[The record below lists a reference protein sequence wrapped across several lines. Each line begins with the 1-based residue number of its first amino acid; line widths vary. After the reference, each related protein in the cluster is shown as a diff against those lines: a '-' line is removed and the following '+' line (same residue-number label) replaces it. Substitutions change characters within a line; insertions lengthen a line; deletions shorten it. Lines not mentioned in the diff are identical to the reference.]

1 MHGAYVV
8 NSFHDLITATYPP
21 GVNAIV
27 WPRQLPGDYAEIA
40 NALPADEGI
49 IPLEDED
56 LLRLALSESGRL
68 ARAHLLADQTLLR
81 SADLTPV
88 LDIIHPHQRPAPEGA
103 IPTDVHS
110 FHADSATAPADTY
123 ICTYTGATS
132 EGLLPGQ
139 AIPRIE
145 IPETRAAL
153 LAEYGGL
160 DDQDFQDYLEEHYY
174 TYHYLPAPGVT
185 PYTFHRHYLY
195 RIAIAYPGNPTP
207 PCIHRAPLTLPGTP
221 RRLLLLS

>member
-1 MHGAYVV
+1 MHGAHVV
-8 NSFHDLITATYPP
+8 NSFQALITATYPP

-49 IPLEDED
+49 IPLEDHD
-56 LLRLALSESGRL
+56 LLRLTLSESGRI
-68 ARAHLLADQTLLR
+68 AREHLLADQSLLR

-88 LDIIHPHQRPAPEGA
+88 LDIIHPHQRPTAEGA

-110 FHADSATAPADTY
+110 YHVDSATAPADTY
-123 ICTYTGATS
+123 LCTYTGACS
-132 EGLLPGQ
+132 EALPPGQ

-153 LAEYGGL
+153 LAEYGGP
-160 DDQDFQDYLEEHYY
+160 DDQDFQDYLADHYY
-174 TYHYLPAPGVT
+174 TLHYLPAPHARPFPLG
-185 PYTFHRHYLY
+185 HHHLW
-195 RIAIAYPGNPTP
+195 RISIAYPDSPVP
-207 PCIHRAPLTLPGTP
+207 PCIHRAPLTLPSMP